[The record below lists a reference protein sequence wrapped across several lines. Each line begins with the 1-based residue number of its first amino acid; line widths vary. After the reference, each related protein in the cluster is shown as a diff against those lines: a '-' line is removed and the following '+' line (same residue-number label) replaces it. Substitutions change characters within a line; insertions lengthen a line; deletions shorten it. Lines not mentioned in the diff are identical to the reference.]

1 MALCVYNNLME
12 KELFE
17 PIKKYFE
24 GFGYVADGEV
34 CDIDLYMEK
43 EGSSVAVELK
53 QTLDFKAV
61 TQAALRQK
69 ITDTVFIG
77 IFRPKDL
84 FSKSFKN
91 KIYLLKR
98 LGIGLIV
105 VSKRTLEIE
114 IVSEPVVSELS
125 KYQTSN
131 KDKRTQLSEEFQKRK
146 IKNNVGGVT
155 HTKLMTEYRENALLV
170 LSALNSLGGT
180 AKGCDVAKSSG
191 VANATAILRAN
202 YYGWFSKESKGIYKI
217 SKEGYEAMAEYAAT
231 IDKLR

>member
-1 MALCVYNNLME
+1 ME
-12 KELFE
+12 KDLFS
-17 PIKKYFE
+17 PIKEYFE

-53 QTLDFKAV
+53 QSLDFKAII
-61 TQAALRQK
+61 QAALRQK
-69 ITDTVFIG
+69 ISDTVFIG

-84 FSKSFKN
+84 FSRSFQN

-105 VSKRTLEIE
+105 VSKRTHDIE

-125 KYQTSN
+125 KYQSSN
-131 KDKRTQLSEEFQKRK
+131 KGKQAQLSAEFQKRR
-146 IKNNVGGVT
+146 IKNNTGGVN

-170 LSALNSLGGT
+170 LSALNKLGDV
-180 AKGCDVAKSSG
+180 AKGCDVAKASG
-191 VANATAILRAN
+191 VAKATTILRAN
-202 YYGWFSKESKGIYKI
+202 YYGWFLKESKGVYKL
-217 SKEGYEAMAEYAAT
+217 SKEGKEALKEYAST
-231 IDKLR
+231 IEKLT